1 MEVQLG
7 HTREETTDRT
17 QRKIYVLDTNVL
29 LFDSNAILGFGIH
42 DIVIP
47 IVVIEE
53 LDRFKK
59 DLNDLGRNARTFSR
73 LVDSLRQ
80 EGSLAEGVRLPQGG
94 LLRVRLPES
103 EDSKLGGLDEKIPD
117 NRILQAVL
125 YLYKK
130 YPNRIVTLVTK
141 DTNMRLKADALG
153 IPAEDYLQSSNK
165 LESGFT
171 GVTNVSVSAEMIEAI
186 YHQKKMTFTEVLESI
201 DEEEQQEFY
210 PNQFLIFTNRQNVK
224 QTALTRFIVPDGT
237 LNEGEGIL
245 LQDIY
250 QERGYVQIVNPVVD
264 SVWGLKPRNR
274 EQLFALNLLLDP
286 NIHCVTL
293 TGLAGTGKTLMAI
306 AAGLSM
312 TMDMQLYRRLVV
324 SRPIFPMGRDLGF
337 LPGDVSEKLNPW
349 MKPIF
354 DNLEFLLGGD
364 TQSKSPRN
372 TGPLYQPL
380 LDQRLLEV
388 LPLTYIRGR
397 SITNAFIIID
407 EAQNLTRHEL
417 KTILTRVGEGT
428 KIILTG
434 DIEQIDN
441 IYIDE
446 TSNGLTYAVEKF
458 KEHDISGH
466 ITLQK
471 GERSKVATLAAKIL

>member
-1 MEVQLG
+1 MELQLG
-7 HTREETTDRT
+7 QNGQDTKNET

-29 LFDSNAILGFGIH
+29 LFDCNAILGFGVH

-80 EGSLAEGVRLPQGG
+80 EGSLADGVRLPQGG

-103 EDSKLGGLDEKIPD
+103 EDSKLGGLDEKIAD

-171 GVTNVSVSAEMIEAI
+171 GVTNVSVSTEMIETI
-186 YHQKKMTFTEVLESI
+186 YRQKKLTFPEVLEGI
-201 DEEEQQEFY
+201 DEEQQEFY

-224 QTALTRFIVPDGT
+224 QTALTRFIVPGT
-237 LNEGEGIL
+237 SNEDEGSI

-312 TMDMQLYRRLVV
+312 TMDRQLYRRLVV

-354 DNLEFLLGGD
+354 DNLEFLLGGE
-364 TQSKSPRN
+364 TQSKGARN

-388 LPLTYIRGR
+388 EPLTYIRGR
-397 SITNAFIIID
+397 SIPQQYLIVD
-407 EAQNLTRHEL
+407 EAQNLTPHEV
-417 KTILTRVGEGT
+417 KTVISRAGEGT
-428 KIILTG
+428 KIVLTG
-434 DIEQIDN
+434 DPNQIDN
-441 IYIDE
+441 PYVDAS
-446 TSNGLTYAVEKF
+446 SNGLSYVVERF
-458 KEHDISGH
+458 ANSSLSGH
-466 ITLQK
+466 VQLLK
-471 GERSKVATLAAKIL
+471 GERSALANLAAQQL

>member
-1 MEVQLG
+1 MEVQ
-7 HTREETTDRT
+7 HRQHAQDTVNET

-29 LFDSNAILGFGIH
+29 LFDCNAILGFGVH

-80 EGSLAEGVRLPQGG
+80 EGSLADGVRLPQGG

-103 EDSKLGGLDEKIPD
+103 EDSKLGGLDEKIAD

-171 GVTNVSVSAEMIEAI
+171 GVTNVSVSTEMIETI
-186 YHQKKMTFTEVLESI
+186 YRQKKLTFPEVLEGI
-201 DEEEQQEFY
+201 DEEQQEFY

-224 QTALTRFIVPDGT
+224 QTALTRFIVPGT
-237 LNEGEGIL
+237 SNEDEGSI

-312 TMDMQLYRRLVV
+312 TMDRQLYRRLVV

-354 DNLEFLLGGD
+354 DNLEFLLGGE
-364 TQSKSPRN
+364 TQSKGARN

-388 LPLTYIRGR
+388 EPLTYIRGR
-397 SITNAFIIID
+397 SIPQQYLIVD
-407 EAQNLTRHEL
+407 EAQNLTPHEV
-417 KTILTRVGEGT
+417 KTVISRAGEGT
-428 KIILTG
+428 KIVLTG
-434 DIEQIDN
+434 DPNQIDN
-441 IYIDE
+441 PYVDAS
-446 TSNGLTYAVEKF
+446 SNGLSYVVERF
-458 KEHDISGH
+458 ANSSLSGH
-466 ITLQK
+466 VQLLR
-471 GERSKVATLAAKIL
+471 GERSALANLAAQQL

>member
-1 MEVQLG
+1 MEVQ
-7 HTREETTDRT
+7 HRHNHKDSVSEP

-29 LFDSNAILGFGIH
+29 LFDCNAILGFGIH

-59 DLNDLGRNARTFSR
+59 DLNDLGRNARSFSR

-80 EGSLAEGVRLPQGG
+80 EGSLAEGVCLPQGG
-94 LLRVRLPES
+94 LLRVRLPDI
-103 EDSKLGGLDEKIPD
+103 EDSKLGGLDEKIAD

-171 GVTNVSVSAEMIEAI
+171 GVTNVSVSSEMIETI
-186 YHQKKMTFTEVLESI
+186 YRQKKLTLKEVLESI
-201 DEEEQQEFY
+201 DEEEKQDFY
-210 PNQFLIFTNRQNVK
+210 PNQFLIFKNRQNVK
-224 QTALTRFIVPDGT
+224 QTALTRFVIPDRT
-237 LNEGEGIL
+237 LNEDEGIL
-245 LQDIY
+245 LQDVY

-312 TMDMQLYRRLVV
+312 TMDRQLYRRLVV

-364 TQSKSPRN
+364 TQSKSTRN

-388 LPLTYIRGR
+388 EPLTYIRGR
-397 SITNAFIIID
+397 SIPQQYLIVD
-407 EAQNLTRHEL
+407 EAQNLTPHEV
-417 KTILTRVGEGT
+417 KTVISRAGEGT
-428 KIILTG
+428 KIVLTG
-434 DIEQIDN
+434 DPNQIDN
-441 IYIDE
+441 PYVDAS
-446 TSNGLTYAVEKF
+446 SNGLSYVVERF
-458 KEHDISGH
+458 ANSPLSGH
-466 ITLQK
+466 VQLLK
-471 GERSKVATLAAKIL
+471 GERSALANLAAQQL

>member
-1 MEVQLG
+1 MQEQLG
-7 HTREETTDRT
+7 QNGQNNENST

-29 LFDSNAILGFGIH
+29 LFDSNAILGFGVH

-94 LLRVRLPES
+94 LLRVRLPEQ
-103 EDSKLGGLDEKIPD
+103 EDSKLGGLDEKIAD

-171 GVTNVSVSAEMIEAI
+171 GVTNVTVSADMIEAI
-186 YHQKKMTFTEVLESI
+186 YRQKKISYTDILEGI
-201 DEEEQQEFY
+201 DEEELPEFY
-210 PNQFLIFTNRQNVK
+210 PNQFLIFANEQNGK
-224 QTALTRFIVPDGT
+224 QTALTRFVVPDSA
-237 LNEGEGIL
+237 LNGDEGVL
-245 LQDIY
+245 LQDAY
-250 QERGYVQIVNPVVD
+250 RDQGYAQIVNPVVD

-312 TMDMQLYRRLVV
+312 TMDRQLYRRLVV

-354 DNLEFLLGGD
+354 DNLEFLLGGE
-364 TQSKSPRN
+364 TQSKGARN

-388 LPLTYIRGR
+388 EPLTYIRGR
-397 SITNAFIIID
+397 SIPQQYLIVD
-407 EAQNLTRHEL
+407 EAQNLTPHEV
-417 KTILTRVGEGT
+417 KTVISRAGEGT
-428 KIILTG
+428 KIVLTG
-434 DIEQIDN
+434 DPNQIDN
-441 IYIDE
+441 PYVDAS
-446 TSNGLTYAVEKF
+446 SNGLSYVVERF
-458 KEHDISGH
+458 ANSPLAGH
-466 ITLQK
+466 VQLLR
-471 GERSKVATLAAKIL
+471 GERSPLANLAAQQL